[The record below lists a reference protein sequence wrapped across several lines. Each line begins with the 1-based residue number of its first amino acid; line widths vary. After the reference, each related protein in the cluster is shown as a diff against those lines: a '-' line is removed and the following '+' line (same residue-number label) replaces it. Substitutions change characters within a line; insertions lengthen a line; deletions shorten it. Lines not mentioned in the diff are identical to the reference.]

1 MLVNIYLSSFLN
13 TSRWFAAFLVVIA
26 HIRHLVLLDFKDV
39 EQKTI
44 FVKGLYFVTGLG
56 HEAVVIFFVI
66 SGFLVGA
73 LTLSKWQTSG
83 PSPSAYAAA
92 RLGRIY
98 TVLVPALLVGL
109 CLDWIGRQW
118 FNSSELYTNA
128 AQYHTSVHPS
138 ISSDMTLQTFVGNLF
153 MMQNI
158 LVGTMGSNAPLWSL
172 ANEWWYYC
180 IFGFL
185 AAARTGTGRRRY
197 VYALFGFGIA
207 VALPPKL
214 MLWALVWLLGVAA
227 HRWLN
232 ARVWRP
238 HPALGMGVFVV
249 AMVASRLSHS
259 SENTGGEE
267 MLGLEFGRDFLLGV
281 AYVIALVSTSRMAGA
296 LTMPKLNFWLADFSY
311 STYLFHF
318 PALLFLVAAGYQF
331 LGLGFQIQPESG
343 GVIYMTGLTVAVYFY
358 CYAFSRL
365 TESHTNFV
373 RKKISVLLAY
383 ALPTRIGN

>member
-1 MLVNIYLSSFLN
+1 MNIFLSSFLN
-13 TSRWFAAFLVVIA
+13 ISRWFAAFLVVIA
-26 HIRHLVLLDFKDV
+26 HARHLVLLDFKDV
-39 EQKTI
+39 EQKTL
-44 FVKGLYFVTGLG
+44 FVKGLYFFTGLG

-73 LTLSKWQTSG
+73 LTLSKWQSSG
-83 PSPSAYAAA
+83 PSPRAYAAA

-98 TVLVPALLVGL
+98 AVLIPALLVGL

-128 AQYHTSVHPS
+128 ARYHISVHPD
-138 ISSDMTLQTFVGNLF
+138 ISSDMTVRTFFGNLF

-185 AAARTGTGRRRY
+185 AAALTGTGRRRY
-197 VYALFGFGIA
+197 VYAFIGFSIA
-207 VALPPKL
+207 LALPAKL
-214 MLWALVWLLGVAA
+214 MLWGLIWLLGILA

-232 ARVWRP
+232 SRVWMPRP
-238 HPALGMGVFVV
+238 TLGVGIFLI
-249 AMVASRLSHS
+249 AIVASRLSHS
-259 SENTGGEE
+259 SENVGGEE
-267 MLGLEFGRDFLLGV
+267 PLRIEFGRDFMLGV
-281 AYVIALVSTSRMAGA
+281 AYVIALVSTSRMTGA
-296 LTMPKLNFWLADFSY
+296 LVMSKLNLWLADFSY

-318 PALLFLVAAGYQF
+318 PVLLFLVAVGYQF
-331 LGLGFQIQPESG
+331 FGFGFQIQPESS
-343 GVIYMTGLTVAVYFY
+343 GVIYMIVLTVAVYLY

-365 TESHTNFV
+365 TENHTNFV
-373 RKKISVLLAY
+373 RKKISILLACV
-383 ALPTRIGN
+383 LPTRIGN